1 MVDLLYRMI
10 YNVAQ
15 IHEELLRINDSSE
28 LFLSD
33 KELHFV
39 VMGLLGMGLLL
50 VIYPLFLILS
60 KHNVLTIAWIYVFT
74 VMVVISFA
82 IEIGQRITGSGAV
95 HFPQGLMEGPVLLT
109 GLKNGR
115 KTTEKQFS
123 EASDRFFMHWDRS
136 PRHGSW
142 NIHRCSRCLQRPPRG
157 GQASRAYPHRAGQG
171 SPHSSGNVL

>member
-82 IEIGQRITGSGAV
+82 IEIGQGFTGTGNMDMDDIISGLAGFMLMFFIFAAV
-95 HFPQGLMEGPVLLT
+95 RLILMLIWRFIFP
-109 GLKNGR
+109 R
-115 KTTEKQFS
+115 
-123 EASDRFFMHWDRS
+123 D
-136 PRHGSW
+136 
-142 NIHRCSRCLQRPPRG
+142 
-157 GQASRAYPHRAGQG
+157 
-171 SPHSSGNVL
+171 

>member
-74 VMVVISFA
+74 VMVVISLA
-82 IEIGQRITGSGAV
+82 IEIGQGFTGTGNMDMDDIISGLAGFMLMFFIFAAV
-95 HFPQGLMEGPVLLT
+95 RLVLMLIWRFIFP
-109 GLKNGR
+109 R
-115 KTTEKQFS
+115 
-123 EASDRFFMHWDRS
+123 D
-136 PRHGSW
+136 
-142 NIHRCSRCLQRPPRG
+142 
-157 GQASRAYPHRAGQG
+157 
-171 SPHSSGNVL
+171 

>member
-60 KHNVLTIAWIYVFT
+60 KHNVLTIALIYVFT

-82 IEIGQRITGSGAV
+82 IEIGQGFTGTGNMDMDDIISGLAGFMLMFFIFAAV
-95 HFPQGLMEGPVLLT
+95 RLILMLIWRFIFP
-109 GLKNGR
+109 R
-115 KTTEKQFS
+115 
-123 EASDRFFMHWDRS
+123 D
-136 PRHGSW
+136 
-142 NIHRCSRCLQRPPRG
+142 
-157 GQASRAYPHRAGQG
+157 
-171 SPHSSGNVL
+171 

>member
-82 IEIGQRITGSGAV
+82 IEIGQGFTGTGNMDMDDIISGLAGFMLMFFIFAAV
-95 HFPQGLMEGPVLLT
+95 RLVLMLICNWASKKVR
-109 GLKNGR
+109 GR
-115 KTTEKQFS
+115 
-123 EASDRFFMHWDRS
+123 
-136 PRHGSW
+136 G
-142 NIHRCSRCLQRPPRG
+142 I
-157 GQASRAYPHRAGQG
+157 
-171 SPHSSGNVL
+171 V

>member
-39 VMGLLGMGLLL
+39 VMGLMGMGLLL
-50 VIYPLFLILS
+50 EIYPLFLILS

-82 IEIGQRITGSGAV
+82 IEIGQGFTGTGNMDMDDIISGLAGFMLMFFIFAAV
-95 HFPQGLMEGPVLLT
+95 RLVLMLIWRFIFP
-109 GLKNGR
+109 R
-115 KTTEKQFS
+115 
-123 EASDRFFMHWDRS
+123 D
-136 PRHGSW
+136 
-142 NIHRCSRCLQRPPRG
+142 
-157 GQASRAYPHRAGQG
+157 
-171 SPHSSGNVL
+171 

>member
-82 IEIGQRITGSGAV
+82 IEIGQGFTGTGNMDMDDIISGLAGFMLMFFIFAAV
-95 HFPQGLMEGPVLLT
+95 RLVLMLICRFIFP
-109 GLKNGR
+109 R
-115 KTTEKQFS
+115 
-123 EASDRFFMHWDRS
+123 D
-136 PRHGSW
+136 
-142 NIHRCSRCLQRPPRG
+142 
-157 GQASRAYPHRAGQG
+157 
-171 SPHSSGNVL
+171 